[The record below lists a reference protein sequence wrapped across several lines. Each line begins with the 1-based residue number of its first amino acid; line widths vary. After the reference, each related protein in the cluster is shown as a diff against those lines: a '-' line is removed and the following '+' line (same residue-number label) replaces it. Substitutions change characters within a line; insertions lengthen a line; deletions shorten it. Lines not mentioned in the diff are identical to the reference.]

1 METQLKSAKF
11 QPYSYILPVYDSK
24 YLTYNLPLVGMDN
37 LRTFST
43 RLESTSQ
50 VLSYGHDLFLARVT
64 PDKKY
69 DMIDEEFNYGLLFVA
84 IGGLMVATYMTRS
97 FIKKSQ
103 NKKKFLL
110 H

>member
-1 METQLKSAKF
+1 
-11 QPYSYILPVYDSK
+11 
-24 YLTYNLPLVGMDN
+24 MDK

-50 VLSYGHDLFLARVT
+50 VLSYGHDLFLARIS

-69 DMIDEEFNYGLLFVA
+69 DMIDEEFNYALLFAA
-84 IGGLMVATYMTRS
+84 IAGLIVATFALRKFM
-97 FIKKSQ
+97 KSKADRQ
-103 NKKKFLL
+103 KFLL